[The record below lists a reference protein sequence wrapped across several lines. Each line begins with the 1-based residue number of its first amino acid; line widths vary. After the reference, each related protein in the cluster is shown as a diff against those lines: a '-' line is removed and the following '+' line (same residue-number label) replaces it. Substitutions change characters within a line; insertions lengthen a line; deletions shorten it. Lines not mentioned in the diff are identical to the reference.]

1 MYLTMR
7 TVWLLT
13 ACCLLVIAAPSPLT
27 VAGCAIAVALLVVGD
42 VIAAPSPRSLRVQRS
57 VKRSVRLG
65 DSTTSTLTVANTGR
79 RRMTAQIRDAW
90 PPSAGAG
97 HERASL
103 SIPAGERRRTR
114 TVLTPTRRGDRQADL
129 VTVRSTGPLGLAGR
143 QASLLAPARLRVL
156 PEFASRRH
164 LSSRFARLREMDGRS
179 AVMTR
184 GAGTEFD
191 SLREYVVGDDVRSI
205 DWRSTARRGEV
216 VVRTWRPERDRRV
229 LIVVDTGRMAAARLG
244 DAPRLDSHIEACLLM
259 AALASRAGDRV
270 DIVALD
276 VAVRAQL
283 RGQSGPALMSA
294 LADTL
299 APLDAELVETD
310 WTLLAS
316 TVHRIL
322 SQRALVIVL
331 TALDGSGGT
340 SPMTRALSTVARDHV
355 VVLASPTDPGLAEL
369 RADRADGESV
379 YMAAAAERDIV
390 ELDRVRRRLR
400 RYGIEVVEAEP
411 GALAPA
417 LADTYLSLKASGR
430 L

>member
-1 MYLTMR
+1 
-7 TVWLLT
+7 
-13 ACCLLVIAAPSPLT
+13 
-27 VAGCAIAVALLVVGD
+27 
-42 VIAAPSPRSLRVQRS
+42 
-57 VKRSVRLG
+57 
-65 DSTTSTLTVANTGR
+65 
-79 RRMTAQIRDAW
+79 
-90 PPSAGAG
+90 
-97 HERASL
+97 
-103 SIPAGERRRTR
+103 
-114 TVLTPTRRGDRQADL
+114 VLTPTRRGDRQADL

-276 VAVRAQL
+276 VAVRAQV

>member
-13 ACCLLVIAAPSPLT
+13 ACCLIVLAAPRPLT
-27 VAGCAIAVALLVVGD
+27 VVGCAGAVVLLVVGD
-42 VIAAPSPRSLRVQRS
+42 VVAAPSPRGLRVRRS
-57 VKRSVRLG
+57 VERSVRLG
-65 DSTTSTLTVANTGR
+65 GSTTATLTVTNTGR
-79 RRMTAQIRDAW
+79 RHATARVRDAW
-90 PPSAGAG
+90 PPSAGAS

-103 SIPAGERRRTR
+103 SIPPGERRRTR
-114 TVLTPTRRGDRQADL
+114 TALTPTRRGDRRADL
-129 VTVRSTGPLGLAGR
+129 VTVRLAGPLGLAGR

-156 PEFASRRH
+156 PEFVSRRH
-164 LSSRFARLREMDGRS
+164 LPSRFARLREMDGRS
-179 AVMTR
+179 IVMIR

-229 LIVVDTGRMAAARLG
+229 LIVVDTGRMSAARLG

-270 DIVALD
+270 DVVALD
-276 VAVRAQL
+276 VAVRAQV
-283 RGQSGPALMSA
+283 RGRTGPALMSA

-310 WTLLAS
+310 WALLAS
-316 TVHRIL
+316 TVHGAL
-322 SQRALVIVL
+322 SQRALVVVL
-331 TALDGSGGT
+331 TALDGSGGEA
-340 SPMTRALSTVARDHV
+340 PMVRALSTVARDHTV
-355 VVLASPTDPGLAEL
+355 ILASPTDPELADL
-369 RADRADGESV
+369 RADRADSEAV
-379 YMAAAAERDIV
+379 YTAAAAEHDVI
-390 ELDRVRRRLR
+390 ELDRMRRRLR

-411 GALAPA
+411 GRIAPA
-417 LADTYLSLKASGR
+417 LADAYLSLKAAGR

>member
-1 MYLTMR
+1 M
-7 TVWLLT
+7 
-13 ACCLLVIAAPSPLT
+13 
-27 VAGCAIAVALLVVGD
+27 
-42 VIAAPSPRSLRVQRS
+42 
-57 VKRSVRLG
+57 
-65 DSTTSTLTVANTGR
+65 
-79 RRMTAQIRDAW
+79 
-90 PPSAGAG
+90 
-97 HERASL
+97 
-103 SIPAGERRRTR
+103 
-114 TVLTPTRRGDRQADL
+114 
-129 VTVRSTGPLGLAGR
+129 
-143 QASLLAPARLRVL
+143 
-156 PEFASRRH
+156 
-164 LSSRFARLREMDGRS
+164 
-179 AVMTR
+179 
-184 GAGTEFD
+184 
-191 SLREYVVGDDVRSI
+191 
-205 DWRSTARRGEV
+205 
-216 VVRTWRPERDRRV
+216 
-229 LIVVDTGRMAAARLG
+229 
-244 DAPRLDSHIEACLLM
+244 
-259 AALASRAGDRV
+259 

-276 VAVRAQL
+276 VAVRAQV

-340 SPMTRALSTVARDHV
+340 SPMARALSAVARDHV

>member
-13 ACCLLVIAAPSPLT
+13 ACCLLVLAVPRPLT
-27 VAGCAIAVALLVVGD
+27 VVACAAGATILVVID

-57 VKRSVRLG
+57 VERSVRLG
-65 DSTTSTLTVANTGR
+65 GSTTSTLTVAATGR
-79 RRMTAQIRDAW
+79 RRMRARVRDAW
-90 PPSAGAG
+90 PPSAGAA

-129 VTVRSTGPLGLAGR
+129 VTVRLAGPLGLAGR

-156 PEFASRRH
+156 PEFVSRRH
-164 LSSRFARLREMDGRS
+164 LPSRFARLREMDGRS

-244 DAPRLDSHIEACLLM
+244 DAPRLDAHIEACLLM

-270 DIVALD
+270 DVVALD
-276 VAVRAQL
+276 VAVRAQV

-294 LADTL
+294 LADGL

-310 WTLLAS
+310 WTLLAA
-316 TVHRIL
+316 TVRRVL
-322 SQRALVIVL
+322 SQRALVVVL
-331 TALDGSGGT
+331 TALDGSGGGA
-340 SPMTRALSTVARDHV
+340 PMVRALGSVAQDHV

-369 RADRADGESV
+369 RADRADSEAV
-379 YMAAAAERDIV
+379 YMAAAAERDAV
-390 ELDRVRRRLR
+390 ELDRVRGRLR
-400 RYGIEVVEAEP
+400 RRGVEVVEAEP
-411 GALAPA
+411 GALPPA
-417 LADTYLSLKASGR
+417 LADAYLALKAAGR